1 MVRGRKDWR
10 LWLLLVAADAVA
22 AVVGGWVGGESVSR
36 CQAGSIYICISHK
49 HVHDDDASSDARR
62 ALSIT
67 APSLPPN
74 ERGTI
79 VLLLLPPLLL
89 LSPSPSLICTRC
101 GAEEA
106 RAWTVRAWESVVV
119 AVAAAAAAGQST
131 PLLVGW
137 RWWLAGRLIVFLDA
151 CLYFDHKKQMKRTRI
166 IAPHT
171 PRQPLR
177 WWLGMAAGGGG

>member
-1 MVRGRKDWR
+1 MLGRFDY
-10 LWLLLVAADAVA
+10 
-22 AVVGGWVGGESVSR
+22 
-36 CQAGSIYICISHK
+36 IYTHE
-49 HVHDDDASSDARR
+49 HVHDDDASSSDARR
-62 ALSIT
+62 AHSTT

-79 VLLLLPPLLL
+79 VLLLPPLLL

-106 RAWTVRAWESVVV
+106 RAWAVRAWESVVVALV

-151 CLYFDHKKQMKRTRI
+151 CLYLYQKK
-166 IAPHT
+166 
-171 PRQPLR
+171 
-177 WWLGMAAGGGG
+177 